1 MTSLTS
7 HHLMVERFS
16 LGARLPASLKHTA
29 LMAIGVGLLILAAKI
44 KVPMWPVPVSM
55 GTFAVLC
62 LGAAYGMRLGL
73 ATILAYLVIGGLGF
87 DVFSGSSA
95 ELNGLAYMMGG
106 TGGYLA
112 GFVLATLLM
121 GFLAARGWDRSAF
134 WMALAM
140 LICNIVIYV
149 PGLFWL
155 GHLFGWDKPILE
167 WGLWPFLPGD
177 ALKLALAALLMPLVW
192 KVLGETRC

>member
-29 LMAIGVGLLILAAKI
+29 FMAIGVGLLILAAKI

-73 ATILAYLVIGGLGF
+73 ATILAYLVVGGLGF